1 VISAPPVLVCLA
13 AALAIALLG
22 FALLPP
28 PGGTGSR
35 NRRDLVML
43 GDSLTYRGNWS
54 GLLARDD
61 VLNRGVDGDTTA
73 DMLGRLP
80 AVLRRLPRA
89 CFIMGGINDIS
100 RDVSIPEIERHVA
113 LMVQRLREGGVRPVL
128 QSTLYVSC
136 EVIDGRD
143 INGRVAELNR
153 RLIRLAKENG
163 VEFVDLNGA
172 LCDDRGL
179 KPAYTVDGVHLS
191 AAGYRTWAARIAPL
205 VARTMG
211 TTGTE
216 D

>member
-1 VISAPPVLVCLA
+1 
-13 AALAIALLG
+13 
-22 FALLPP
+22 
-28 PGGTGSR
+28 
-35 NRRDLVML
+35 ML